1 MITTFNAFTIKS
13 RNYDLLETGNDNP
26 SSAAKWLRE
35 KTAECEAKA
44 REYFATKQ
52 RTKYY
57 LLSCQLELGSE
68 CHYLLPFS
76 DEEVAR
82 VKQLVVDEYKAYM
95 DGLEGEDGPIA
106 STFEEVCEDLPLYE
120 LEGNEELD
128 RLVFEPAQDDFIGEY
143 VNVHKIDFEHPRY
156 LYRTS
161 YFEYGM
167 EKPYVTKVELT
178 DEDYIYLLTQK
189 LLNDHFSFN
198 RLLLYRPE
206 LAQDINEQLDG
217 CLHDYE
223 WESDNPFLIMLDDI
237 DMDAAA
243 IKKRKKIES
252 DTAKKGIEHN
262 TPDLMI
268 PQRRRVIQE
277 GEYACREDIQTVT
290 MPDSVNV
297 IKKDAF
303 WSCRNLETVKLSNN
317 LKTIE
322 PGAFYNCYSLKAI
335 TLPEGLESI
344 GESAFFCCLN
354 LETLVIPKSVKTIG
368 LDAFG
373 ACQKLKLVKVPKTT
387 DISDGPFLHDTHPR
401 IEYY

>member
-13 RNYDLLETGNDNP
+13 RGYDLLETGNDNP

-52 RTKYY
+52 RIKYY
-57 LLSCQLELGSE
+57 LLSGRLELGSE

-95 DGLEGEDGPIA
+95 DEDEGPIA

-156 LYRTS
+156 LYRAS
-161 YFEYGM
+161 YFEFGM

-223 WESDNPFLIMLDDI
+223 WESDNPFLIMLDEI

-243 IKKRKKIES
+243 IKKREKIES
-252 DTAKKGIEHN
+252 DNAKKGIEHN
-262 TPDLMI
+262 MPDLVI
-268 PQRRRVIQE
+268 PQRRRVIK
-277 GEYACREDIQTVT
+277 EDEFAGRDDIHTVT
-290 MPDSVNV
+290 MPDSITE
-297 IKKDAF
+297 IKKGAF
-303 WSCRNLETVKLSNN
+303 WSCRNLETVKLSN
-317 LKTIE
+317 K
-322 PGAFYNCYSLKAI
+322 LKAI
-335 TLPEGLESI
+335 EERAFCDCHKLKSIVLPEGLESI
-344 GESAFFCCLN
+344 GEAAFFKCFE
-354 LETLVIPKSVKTIG
+354 LESVVIPKSVKTIG

-373 ACQKLKLVKVPKTT
+373 ACQKLKLVKLPKTT
-387 DISDGPFLHDTHPR
+387 DISDGPFLHDVHAR
-401 IEYY
+401 IEYYE